1 MNKPFPVALAL
12 LLLAGCS
19 PAAQAP
25 SVEVKQAW
33 LRLPAAPGGAA
44 AGYFVAEA
52 RHADD
57 ALISASLPGAR
68 IEMHES
74 MTMNHMASM
83 RPIDSA
89 AFDGKTLV
97 FQPGGKHLMVFGLGG
112 DAKAGGTLPLTL
124 RFRTAP
130 AVTVQAKLVA
140 AGQPAPGDDG

>member
-19 PAAQAP
+19 PAAEAP

-52 RHADD
+52 DHADE

>member
-52 RHADD
+52 DHADE

>member
-1 MNKPFPVALAL
+1 
-12 LLLAGCS
+12 
-19 PAAQAP
+19 
-25 SVEVKQAW
+25 
-33 LRLPAAPGGAA
+33 
-44 AGYFVAEA
+44 
-52 RHADD
+52 
-57 ALISASLPGAR
+57 
-68 IEMHES
+68 

-83 RPIDSA
+83 RPIDAA

-97 FQPGGKHLMVFGLGG
+97 FQPGGKHLMVFGLGA

>member
-1 MNKPFPVALAL
+1 MNKPYPVALAL

-19 PAAQAP
+19 SAAEAP

-52 RHADD
+52 DHADE